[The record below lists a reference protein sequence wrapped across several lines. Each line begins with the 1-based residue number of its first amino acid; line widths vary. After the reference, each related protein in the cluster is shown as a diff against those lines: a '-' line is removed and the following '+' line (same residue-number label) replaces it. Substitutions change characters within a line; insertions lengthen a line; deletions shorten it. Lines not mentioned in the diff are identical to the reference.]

1 MKKKEN
7 YIEKHIK
14 QENKIKIVFLRKIEI
29 EAELNELLQFKQ

>member
-14 QENKIKIVFLRKIEI
+14 QENKIKIVFTRFQKVQK
-29 EAELNELLQFKQ
+29 N